1 MNVPTPVVSKVDLQ
15 GLIDAI
21 AQASADDS
29 MTNPLTQAQWDI
41 LSSYLLPVVMPAGQV
56 LFTQGATDRT
66 LYLVE
71 SGSLSVHY
79 QDEKE
84 RLRLA
89 IVGAGSV
96 VGEGAFFSHR
106 ARSATVQA
114 TTDIREALLHYTE
127 DDGPWQN
134 REWKSLTAAISDG
147 RVSATVPEN
156 ARAWYLA
163 VKDARGIT
171 VSGEHREAG
180 E

>member
-1 MNVPTPVVSKVDLQ
+1 MNAITPIASKIDLT
-15 GLIDAI
+15 GLLSAI
-21 AQASADDS
+21 AQADADDS
-29 MTNPLTQAQWDI
+29 MSNPLTPAQWDTV
-41 LSSYLLPVVMPAGQV
+41 SAYLQPYAVPAGHV
-56 LFTQGATDRT
+56 LFSQGATDRT

-114 TTDIREALLHYTE
+114 SAPCKL
-127 DDGPWQN
+127 W
-134 REWKSLTAAISDG
+134 SLTAIRFTELTNRQPAIALG
-147 RVSATVPEN
+147 LAMAAGAVLAKRLGNRRRRVAAT
-156 ARAWYLA
+156 
-163 VKDARGIT
+163 
-171 VSGEHREAG
+171 
-180 E
+180 

>member
-1 MNVPTPVVSKVDLQ
+1 MNVSSPLAPKVDLQ

-29 MTNPLTQAQWDI
+29 MTNPLSAAQWEV

-56 LFTQGATDRT
+56 LFTQGSTDRT
-66 LYLVE
+66 LFLVE

-89 IVGAGSV
+89 IVGPGSV

-114 TTDIREALLHYTE
+114 SAPSKLWSLPALRFTE
-127 DDGPWQN
+127 LTN
-134 REWKSLTAAISDG
+134 RQPAIALGLAMAAG
-147 RVSATVPEN
+147 AVLAKRLGNRRRRVAAT
-156 ARAWYLA
+156 
-163 VKDARGIT
+163 
-171 VSGEHREAG
+171 
-180 E
+180 

>member
-1 MNVPTPVVSKVDLQ
+1 MNVPAPVVSKVDLQ

-29 MTNPLTQAQWDI
+29 MTNPLTSAQWDI

-56 LFTQGATDRT
+56 LFTQGANDRT

-89 IVGAGSV
+89 IVGPGSV

-114 TTDIREALLHYTE
+114 SAPTKLWSLPALRFTE
-127 DDGPWQN
+127 LTN
-134 REWKSLTAAISDG
+134 RQPAIALGLVMAAG
-147 RVSATVPEN
+147 AVLAKRLGNRRRRVAAT
-156 ARAWYLA
+156 
-163 VKDARGIT
+163 
-171 VSGEHREAG
+171 
-180 E
+180 

>member
-21 AQASADDS
+21 AQANADDS
-29 MTNPLTQAQWDI
+29 MTNPLTPAQWDV
-41 LSSYLLPVVMPAGQV
+41 LSSYLLPVVLPAGQV
-56 LFTQGATDRT
+56 LFNQGATDRT

-106 ARSATVQA
+106 TRSATVQA
-114 TTDIREALLHYTE
+114 SGPCKLWSLPAIRFTELSNRQPAIALGLAMAA
-127 DDGPWQN
+127 GGVLAKRLGN
-134 REWKSLTAAISDG
+134 RRRRVAA
-147 RVSATVPEN
+147 T
-156 ARAWYLA
+156 
-163 VKDARGIT
+163 
-171 VSGEHREAG
+171 
-180 E
+180 

>member
-1 MNVPTPVVSKVDLQ
+1 MNVSMPSASKVDLQ

-21 AQASADDS
+21 AQTTAEDS
-29 MTNPLTQAQWDI
+29 MTNPLSPAQWEVV
-41 LSSYLLPVVMPAGQV
+41 SSYLLPEVLPAGQV

-66 LYLVE
+66 LYMVE

-96 VGEGAFFSHR
+96 VGEGAFFSNR

-114 TTDIREALLHYTE
+114 SAPSKL
-127 DDGPWQN
+127 W
-134 REWKSLTAAISDG
+134 SLTAIRFTELTNRQPAIALG
-147 RVSATVPEN
+147 LAMAAGAVLAKRLGNRRRRVAAT
-156 ARAWYLA
+156 
-163 VKDARGIT
+163 
-171 VSGEHREAG
+171 
-180 E
+180 